1 MTDSLHYVTKFM
13 KDAWR
18 RKEMVS
24 ALFLDIRSAFPSVV
38 LEWLVHDMRKRSVPR
53 EYTDWIT
60 HKVLGRHTTLKFD
73 SFESDVF
80 PLSKG
85 LDQGCPLSGL
95 VFQFYNSDLINVSV
109 PGSGEDAMA
118 FMHDMLLLAWGE

>member
-1 MTDSLHYVTKFM
+1 M
-13 KDAWR
+13 
-18 RKEMVS
+18 
-24 ALFLDIRSAFPSVV
+24 
-38 LEWLVHDMRKRSVPR
+38 
-53 EYTDWIT
+53 
-60 HKVLGRHTTLKFD
+60 HKVLRRHTTLKFD